1 MNSGQ
6 SVPGTVGNRSENKSA
21 GATLGLA
28 TFPTESHPWAG
39 ALSFQFTDA
48 ELGCGKAGFKPLG
61 YISTGQG
68 GGGEV
73 ASHTGKVG
81 EASANASSGAHR
93 APHAW
98 QLSLCLLN
106 GVEA

>member
-1 MNSGQ
+1 MLYHFSSQMQ
-6 SVPGTVGNRSENKSA
+6 S
-21 GATLGLA
+21 
-28 TFPTESHPWAG
+28 WAV
-39 ALSFQFTDA
+39 
-48 ELGCGKAGFKPLG
+48 GKAEFKPLG

-81 EASANASSGAHR
+81 EASANASSGAQGTPCLATESH
-93 APHAW
+93 
-98 QLSLCLLN
+98 LLN